1 MTDPAG
7 LAVLEQLREM
17 KTLEAGDIADAIV
30 YAVSAPAHVNVAEL
44 IVVPTA
50 QG

>member
-7 LAVLEQLREM
+7 ISVLDQLREM
-17 KTLEAGDIADAIV
+17 KTLDASDIADAIL
-30 YAVSAPAHVNVAEL
+30 YAASAPAHVNVAEL